1 MKGILLITFLTI
13 SFAVTGQDDEGFV
26 LVKSDPP
33 FEVHERWVEF
43 PNKKPAVTSRELKS
57 EFTVRAPIYK
67 IINLIK
73 DEKQVR
79 LWQSHL
85 LNYKIYPTS
94 DSTSWDEYS
103 CHDVP
108 WPLAD
113 QDSYM
118 EYKLKEVK
126 AGEEYQIIFKS
137 KVDKKIAPVRENVN
151 RIELYG
157 SWKFV
162 AVSTSVVKVTY
173 RIQSVPATSVPR
185 MIVDPV
191 IRNNLVATV
200 KSLTEIVEK

>member
-1 MKGILLITFLTI
+1 MKGILLISFLAI
-13 SFAVTGQDDEGFV
+13 SLAAVGQDDEGFV

-33 FEVHERWVEF
+33 IQIHERWVEF

-57 EFTVRAPIYK
+57 EFIVNAPVHKVIS
-67 IINLIK
+67 IIR

-79 LWQSHL
+79 LWQSHI
-85 LNYKIYPTS
+85 LNYKIYPKA

-108 WPLAD
+108 WPLSD

-126 AGEEYQIIFKS
+126 AGEEYQIVFKS
-137 KVDKKIAPVRENVN
+137 KVDKKIAPIKDNVN
-151 RIELYG
+151 RIELHG
-157 SWKFV
+157 SWKLIV
-162 AVSTSVVKVTY
+162 TAPGVVKITY
-173 RIQSVPATSVPR
+173 RIQSAPATNVPR

-191 IRNNLVATV
+191 IRNNLVAMAR
-200 KSLTEIVEK
+200 SLTEIVEK